1 MAIVITKA
9 AVRRTLEQWFIAA
22 RAGQTLGAVET
33 AKLSS
38 ADAAA
43 QSSDYFFDVLAMDED
58 SFQHEPSMQEDYVHW
73 TKEFLNANP
82 QLWTGMSG
90 SPIEV
95 ALQVLEAHVKANEP
109 TKADAVVELVAAVDL
124 PAGTP
129 LVISADGK
137 VAPAPAADSDDLF
150 A

>member
-43 QSSDYFFDVLAMDED
+43 QSSDYFFDVLANDED
-58 SFQHEPSMQEDYVHW
+58 AFQYAEP
-73 TKEFLNANP
+73 A
-82 QLWTGMSG
+82 
-90 SPIEV
+90 
-95 ALQVLEAHVKANEP
+95 EP
-109 TKADAVVELVAAVDL
+109 AEPAKADD
-124 PAGTP
+124 GTP
-129 LVISADGK
+129 S
-137 VAPAPAADSDDLF
+137 PATSDDLF